1 MRFFKPIVSGL
12 IAVTL
17 SACGGGDGGN
27 NTALTA
33 NSVSA
38 TPPLAPAPASVSSVN
53 ISGHLTYDRVPH
65 KENSSLDYASTVS
78 SPIRGAVIEAVN
90 ASGRILA
97 STVSKSDGSYELALD
112 SGLETRLQVK
122 AHLLSAET
130 AKWNFQVT
138 DNTQQ
143 NTVYALQGS
152 LASTGTNT
160 AQIRDLHAPHG
171 WTGQS
176 YGNERAA
183 APFAILDTVYSAVQ
197 AFAAIDPN
205 IEFPPLELHWSENN
219 TTAIGDRSLG
229 QIGTSFYLP
238 NEDSGAIFI
247 LGQENA
253 DTDEYDQHV
262 IIHEWGHYF
271 EHQMS
276 RTDSIGGPHSLN
288 DRLDARVAFS
298 EGWGNALSAIITGDP
313 VYRDSSGRQQA
324 SGFSYNLESTNISNP
339 GWFNEGSIGAIIYDI
354 YDTQTDDFDNISA
367 GLSPLYNVMRS
378 ETYIQS
384 PVFSTIFA
392 FADGLRSQGDIS
404 QDDFNTLLEGHA
416 ISGFGPQGNGESN
429 NGAIQSALPL
439 YKEVISNE
447 GTIQFCSR
455 DDAGIFNK
463 LGNRDFI
470 FLNLPARNEVTISAE
485 KINGRDNRDPNFNI
499 WQAGQLL
506 HQSTG
511 SDIDKEVFVGNLEAG
526 LYVIEVFDAF
536 NIRGNSSQRGDSCYE
551 LSVEG

>member
-1 MRFFKPIVSGL
+1 MRFFKPILSGL
-12 IAVTL
+12 ITAAL
-17 SACGGGDGGN
+17 SACGGGDGGS

-33 NSVSA
+33 NSTSA
-38 TPPLAPAPASVSSVN
+38 APAPAPAPTSISSVT
-53 ISGHLTYDRVPH
+53 ISGSLTYDRVPH
-65 KENSSLDYASTVS
+65 KENSSLDYAGTVS
-78 SPIRGAVIEAVN
+78 LPVRGAVIEAVDT
-90 ASGRILA
+90 AGRLLA
-97 STVSKSDGSYELALD
+97 SSVSKPDGSYELSLD
-112 SGLETRLQVK
+112 AGIQARLQVK
-122 AHLLSAET
+122 AQLLSNET

-152 LASTGTNT
+152 LASTGNSP

-183 APFAILDTVYSAVQ
+183 APFAILDTVYSTAQ
-197 AFAAIDPN
+197 AFAEIDPN

-219 TTAIGDRSLG
+219 TTAIGDKSVG
-229 QIGTSFYLP
+229 QIGTSFYAP
-238 NEDSGAIFI
+238 NEGAIYI

-253 DTDEYDQHV
+253 DTDEYDHHV
-262 IIHEWGHYF
+262 IVHEWGHYF

-276 RTDSIGGPHSLN
+276 RTDSIGGLHSLN

-324 SGFSYNLESTNISNP
+324 AGFSYNLESRNVSNP
-339 GWFNEGSIGAIIYDI
+339 GWFNEASIGAIIYDI
-354 YDTQTDDFDNISA
+354 YDVHTDDFDDISA

-378 ETYIQS
+378 ETYKQS

-404 QDDFNTLLEGHA
+404 HDAFNTLLEGHA
-416 ISGFGPQGNGESN
+416 ISGFGPEGNGESN
-429 NGAIQSALPL
+429 NGAIQSSLPL
-439 YKEVISNE
+439 YKEIISN
-447 GTIQFCSR
+447 GAPIQLCSL
-455 DDAGIFNK
+455 DDAGVFNK

-470 FLNLPARNEVTISAE
+470 FLTLPARNEVTISAK
-485 KINGRDNRDPNFNI
+485 KINGKDNRDPNFKI

-511 SDIDKEVFVGNLEAG
+511 TDTDTEVFLGNLEAG
-526 LYVIEVFDAF
+526 MYVIEVFDAL
-536 NIRGNSSQRGDSCYE
+536 NVNGNSSQRGDSCYE

>member
-12 IAVTL
+12 IAITL
-17 SACGGGDGGN
+17 PACGGGDGGG
-27 NTALTA
+27 NTTVTA
-33 NSVSA
+33 NTVS
-38 TPPLAPAPASVSSVN
+38 TTPAPTPTSESSVKV
-53 ISGHLTYDRVPH
+53 SGHLTYDRVPH
-65 KENSSLDYASTVS
+65 KENSSLDYAGTVS
-78 SPIRGAVIEAVN
+78 LPIRGAVVEAVN
-90 ASGRILA
+90 SSGRILA
-97 STVSKSDGSYELALD
+97 SSVSKSDGSYELALD
-112 SGLETRLQVK
+112 AGVEARLQVK
-122 AHLLSAET
+122 AQLLSAEA

-152 LASTGTNT
+152 LASTGSNT

-176 YGNERAA
+176 YGTERAA
-183 APFAILDTVYSAVQ
+183 APFAILDSVYGAVQ

-219 TTAIGDRSLG
+219 ITVRGDRTLG
-229 QIGTSFYLP
+229 HIGTSFYLP

-253 DTDEYDQHV
+253 DTDEYDHHV

-276 RTDSIGGPHSLN
+276 RTDSIGGLHSLN

-313 VYRDSSGRQQA
+313 VYRDSSGTQQA
-324 SGFSYNLESTNISNP
+324 AGFSYDLESRRVSNP

-354 YDTQTDDFDNISA
+354 YDSRTDDFDNISA

-378 ETYIQS
+378 ESYKQS

-392 FADGLRSQGDIS
+392 FADSLRSQGDINL
-404 QDDFNTLLEGHA
+404 DDFNTLLEGHA

-439 YKEVISNE
+439 YKEIITNE
-447 GTIQFCSR
+447 TPIQLCSL
-455 DDAGIFNK
+455 DDAGVFNK

-470 FLNLPARNEVTISAE
+470 FLNLPARNEITISAE
-485 KINGRDNRDPNFNI
+485 KITGKDNRDPNFKI

-506 HQSTG
+506 HESTG
-511 SDIDKEVFVGNLEAG
+511 TDPDQETFLGNLEAG
-526 LYVIEVFDAF
+526 LYVIEVFDAL
-536 NIRGNSSQRGDSCYE
+536 NVNGNSSQRGDSCYE